1 MLKASRSIPAKLR
14 PPRLQRVLMRERL
27 FARLDEQRDGAA
39 VWIAGAP
46 GAGKTML
53 AASYVQSRA
62 LRGLWYR
69 LDADD
74 NDIGHLFET
83 LARAPALRAA
93 AGRRPLFAAE
103 HLRQPRSFARA
114 WFRWAFDALPRP
126 GVLVFDNLEQAPLP
140 ALPELLAAAID
151 ELPEGLMLIVTSR
164 HAPPAVLAAAQVSG
178 ALKTLAGAELDF
190 RPEEARSYAREMQLD
205 EARVLRAADRVKGW
219 AAGLRLMSHAPVE
232 ARHDET
238 APALLFDY
246 FAELLHDTLAPPVQ
260 QLLWIGALLPLMPAD
275 LLAELAALPTA
286 KAELDRLCEH
296 NLFIE
301 PVAQHAGEYRL
312 HPLWRE
318 FLLQRA
324 GAALGSETCAR
335 LRAAAAR
342 AFDAR
347 GDTDAAIDLW
357 LDAGDAKAARDRL
370 CAVLESKLALGQLA
384 QWAHWVARLPVAMR
398 ESDPELQYG
407 LARIAFLQED
417 ASALAHYQRAGE
429 GFAAQGRLRHQQL
442 CAAGVLEWSYNSDSF
457 IGHRRWCELLRRDT
471 VDETTDDEITRA
483 RLLNGRVLAAFFSGD
498 FECQGDALTE
508 SVLALLSSESA
519 ENDRLSLGISLLGC
533 LERHKRWPE
542 AQQLAA
548 RMQALLAAP
557 RLGSRVK
564 ILVRQ
569 QIAIDLHRQTGEYGE
584 LARLAQCARQEAHEH
599 GFPVLEYEAVAGL
612 LYAALY
618 TGDETQAQR
627 LLAELRAMSDPAS
640 VYHRRFMHQGQ
651 AWLAL
656 QFGQP
661 ARALVEAQGLRE
673 AIGRSEMPPA
683 FAATWLLVAVLARF
697 AHGDEMGAL
706 TELQT
711 LQADVEPA
719 ARALLQAQR
728 LALEAWRWRRD
739 GDDAQADE
747 ALRAAFALAAPL
759 RYFQLLGP
767 LRSHLSELAAQAIER
782 GIEPEFTQALI
793 ARRCLRPTGT
803 ALLSARWPWALR
815 VETLG
820 HFALQVDGRPLVFD
834 GKVPRKPLALLKA
847 LVALGP
853 APVPESTL
861 VDALWRGEEA
871 DAAHAALNVA
881 LHRLRKLVGPSTT
894 TLHDG
899 AVSLDASRVWVDAR
913 AFERAVID
921 GDLPRALALYRG
933 DFLAADVDEPWA
945 VTARERLRARF
956 SRAVVAHGQ
965 TLAGQ
970 GRHEEAIAVY
980 RRGLDNDDLD
990 EAFTQG
996 LMRCAL
1002 GLHSPATGIAAYQ
1015 RLKRTLALRL
1025 GVAPSAQTEAL
1036 MRELRAS

>member
-1 MLKASRSIPAKLR
+1 MLNASRSIPAKLR

-53 AASYVQSRA
+53 AASYLQSRA

-74 NDIGHLFET
+74 TDIGHLFET

-93 AGRRPLFAAE
+93 AKRRPLFAAE

-164 HAPPAVLAAAQVSG
+164 HAPPGALAAAQVSG
-178 ALKTLAGAELDF
+178 ALKTLAGADLNFVTD
-190 RPEEARSYAREMQLD
+190 EARRYALEMKLD

-232 ARHDET
+232 ARHDE
-238 APALLFDY
+238 ASPALLFDY

-260 QLLWIGALLPLMPAD
+260 QLLWIGALLPLMPAE
-275 LLAELAALPTA
+275 LLAELAALPAA

-318 FLLQRA
+318 FLLQRG
-324 GAALGSETCAR
+324 GAALGAERCAR
-335 LRAAAAR
+335 LRAAAAQ

-347 GDTDAAIDLW
+347 GDTDTAIDLW
-357 LDAGDAKAARDRL
+357 LDAGDATAARDRL

-384 QWAHWVARLPVAMR
+384 QWAHWVARLPAAMR
-398 ESDPELQYG
+398 ESDPDLHYG

-417 ASALAHYQRAGE
+417 ARALMHYERASD
-429 GFAAQGRLRHQQL
+429 GFAAQGRLRGQQL

-457 IGHRRWCELLRRDT
+457 IGHRRCCELLRHEIAD
-471 VDETTDDEITRA
+471 DTTDDEITRA

-498 FECQGDALTE
+498 FERQGAALTE
-508 SVLALLSSESA
+508 SVLALLSADGA
-519 ENDRLSLGISLLGC
+519 ENDKLSLGISLLGC

-557 RLGSRVK
+557 RLGSRLK

-584 LARLAQCARQEAHEH
+584 LARLAQCTRQEAHEQ
-599 GFPVLEYEAVAGL
+599 GFSVLEYEAVAGL

-618 TGDETQAQR
+618 TGDNMQAHR

-640 VYHRRFMHQGQ
+640 IYHRRFVHQMQ

-656 QFGQP
+656 QSGQP
-661 ARALVEAQGLRE
+661 VQALVEAQGLRE
-673 AIGRSEMPPA
+673 AIARSEMPPA

-697 AHGDEMGAL
+697 AHGDEAGAL
-706 TELQT
+706 AELQT
-711 LQADVEPA
+711 FEADVEPA
-719 ARALLQAQR
+719 ARVLLQAQR
-728 LALEAWRWRRD
+728 HALEAWRWRRD
-739 GDDAQADE
+739 GDDTRADD
-747 ALRAAFALAAPL
+747 ALRTAFALAAPL

-767 LRSHLSELAAQAIER
+767 LRRLLSELAAQAIER

-793 ARRCLRPTGT
+793 ARRCLRPMGT
-803 ALLSARWPWALR
+803 ALLCARWPWALR
-815 VETLG
+815 IETLG
-820 HFALQVDGRPLVFD
+820 HFALHVDGHALTFD
-834 GKVPRKPLALLKA
+834 GKAPRKPLALLKA

-853 APVPESTL
+853 EPVPEAVL
-861 VDALWRGEEA
+861 VDALWRDEEA

-881 LHRLRKLVGPSTT
+881 LHRLRKLVGANTT
-894 TLHDG
+894 GLHDG
-899 AVSLDASRVWVDAR
+899 AVSLDPSRVWIDAR
-913 AFERAVID
+913 AFEQAVTA

-933 DFLAADVDEPWA
+933 DFLAAEVDEPWA
-945 VTARERLRARF
+945 VSARERLRGRF
-956 SRAVVAHGQ
+956 SQAVVAHGQ
-965 TLAGQ
+965 ALSAQ
-970 GRHEEAIAVY
+970 GRHEEAIEVY
-980 RRGLDNDDLD
+980 RRGIDTDDLD

-1002 GLHSPATGIAAYQ
+1002 GLRSPAAGIAAYL

-1025 GVAPSAQTEAL
+1025 GVAPSAQTELL
-1036 MRELRAS
+1036 MRELRAQ